1 MLHQHNG
8 EKEGG
13 THGIKQK
20 IFLIL
25 HVVLTAGAAA
35 LTAISSAM
43 AYPLGNMGAIIF
55 MSGAAILLDL
65 LLMLRKKDGIL
76 RDAALLLNVVLT
88 TLCFCRVLTG
98 RADLMGYVWFSDLEK
113 GNSTAVNSLTLA
125 AIALGGFLLGSVM
138 NIVQGFWR
146 TRG

>member
-1 MLHQHNG
+1 M
-8 EKEGG
+8 
-13 THGIKQK
+13 KQK

-76 RDAALLLNVVLT
+76 RDAALLLN
-88 TLCFCRVLTG
+88 
-98 RADLMGYVWFSDLEK
+98 DLMGYVLFSDLEK

>member
-1 MLHQHNG
+1 M
-8 EKEGG
+8 
-13 THGIKQK
+13 KQK
-20 IFLIL
+20 IFPIL
-25 HVVLTAGAAA
+25 HAVLTAGAAA

-43 AYPLGNMGAIIF
+43 AYPLGDMSAIII

-65 LLMLRKKDGIL
+65 LLRKKDGIL

-113 GNSTAVNSLTLA
+113 GNPTAVNSLTLA
-125 AIALGGFLLGSVM
+125 TIAMGAFLLGSVM
-138 NIVQGFWR
+138 NIVKGFRR
-146 TRG
+146 TKG

>member
-1 MLHQHNG
+1 M
-8 EKEGG
+8 
-13 THGIKQK
+13 KQK

-98 RADLMGYVWFSDLEK
+98 RADLMGYVWFSD
-113 GNSTAVNSLTLA
+113 
-125 AIALGGFLLGSVM
+125 
-138 NIVQGFWR
+138 WR
-146 TRG
+146 RVTRPL

>member
-1 MLHQHNG
+1 M
-8 EKEGG
+8 
-13 THGIKQK
+13 KQK

-65 LLMLRKKDGIL
+65 LLMLLMLRKKDGIL

>member
-1 MLHQHNG
+1 M
-8 EKEGG
+8 
-13 THGIKQK
+13 KQK

-65 LLMLRKKDGIL
+65 LLMLRKRRHSAG
-76 RDAALLLNVVLT
+76 
-88 TLCFCRVLTG
+88 C
-98 RADLMGYVWFSDLEK
+98 
-113 GNSTAVNSLTLA
+113 STAVECGADDAVLLPCA
-125 AIALGGFLLGSVM
+125 DRACGFNGLCLVL
-138 NIVQGFWR
+138 
-146 TRG
+146 

>member
-1 MLHQHNG
+1 M
-8 EKEGG
+8 
-13 THGIKQK
+13 KQK

-138 NIVQGFWR
+138 NIVQGCWR

>member
-1 MLHQHNG
+1 M
-8 EKEGG
+8 
-13 THGIKQK
+13 KQK

-55 MSGAAILLDL
+55 MSGAAILLDFHSA
-65 LLMLRKKDGIL
+65 MRGIL

>member
-1 MLHQHNG
+1 M
-8 EKEGG
+8 
-13 THGIKQK
+13 KQK

-43 AYPLGNMGAIIF
+43 AYPLG
-55 MSGAAILLDL
+55 GAAILLDL